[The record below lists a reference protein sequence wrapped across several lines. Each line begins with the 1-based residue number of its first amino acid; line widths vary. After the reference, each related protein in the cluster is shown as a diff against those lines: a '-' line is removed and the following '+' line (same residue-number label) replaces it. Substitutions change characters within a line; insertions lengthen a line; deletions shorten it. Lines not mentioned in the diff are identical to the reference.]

1 MHGAKNLPIK
11 ILTFS
16 QTKAILAQKMTPE
29 TKLMHLNQLESYISR
44 LFSEIDA
51 SLSQDEQQQISE
63 QYKTACRLA
72 TYVVQEA
79 KNKAGQLDPAMI
91 TRAHQQLSNAMAKD
105 LFDRFIFS
113 EQVSSSAPTQGIAQS
128 LDILCTHRN
137 TVPLPFF
144 RDRKLNFYGKEPN
157 LTKHAIAFIDYVNRQ
172 SISYLSSPTVEEVVP
187 QADINDLNNIV
198 EDVSPSASFETI
210 IQKIEGDLANLIAQ
224 AKQAEQVNSEFE
236 ERFERTYTSLVNQSS
251 EVAKDELLP
260 AQLADLITSY
270 SGIRKDKMFY
280 LKGAIALLTISPS
293 YLKPS
298 VYRQLVIRVLDNF
311 IKVDDNDMFNE
322 AIVCLLYQNKEILK
336 PANYKSIAIGLIDKF
351 SSLNSIN
358 VAKDAENAM
367 KLLEENQEILGA
379 EYKSCLVRLI
389 ENFSAIDTVFASL
402 GAKAVTSLERYQDH
416 VPNASK
422 AIKLLDNNQSL
433 LVGLK
438 DQTYQKL
445 IIQLIKNCSTLNAWK
460 SQIHNAPLALEI
472 LEKNKDMLNE
482 QAYRDLNLQLLQACS
497 AKKGKH
503 EVQDIDLAFKLLVEH
518 ESWLLSA
525 TAKSACQS
533 SIINLFNI
541 ATKPSRLETLLVKY
555 GDVIPTEL
563 IINKYVNS
571 SQALAKVILDYV
583 QGPGQS
589 REIQLPGR
597 N

>member
-1 MHGAKNLPIK
+1 MHVAKNLPTK

-29 TKLMHLNQLESYISR
+29 TKLMHLNQLESYVSR

-51 SLSQDEQQQISE
+51 SLSQDEQQQICE

-72 TYVVQEA
+72 TYAVQEA
-79 KNKAGQLDPAMI
+79 KNKAGQLDPATI

-113 EQVSSSAPTQGIAQS
+113 EQVSSSTPTQGIAQS

-157 LTKHAIAFIDYVNRQ
+157 LTKHAIAFIDYVNCQ
-172 SISYLSSPTVEEVVP
+172 SISYLSSPTVEKVVS

-198 EDVSPSASFETI
+198 EGVSPSASFETI
-210 IQKIEGDLANLIAQ
+210 MRKIEEDLANLIAQ

-236 ERFERTYTSLVNQSS
+236 ERFERAYTSLVNQSS
-251 EVAKDELLP
+251 EIAKDKLLS

-270 SGIRKDKMFY
+270 SRIRKDKIFY
-280 LKGAIALLTISPS
+280 LKGAMALLTISPS

-298 VYRQLVIRVLDNF
+298 VYMQLVIRVLDNF
-311 IKVDDNDMFNE
+311 IKVDDDMSNE
-322 AIVCLLYQNKEILK
+322 AIVRLLYQNKEILK
-336 PANYKSIAIGLIDKF
+336 PANYKSIVIGLIDKF

-358 VAKDAENAM
+358 VAKDAENAL

-402 GAKAVTSLERYQDH
+402 GAKAVTSFERYQDH

-422 AIKLLDNNQSL
+422 AIELLDNNQSL
-433 LVGLK
+433 LLGLK

-460 SQIHNAPLALEI
+460 SQIHNAPLALAI
-472 LEKNKDMLNE
+472 LEKNKDILNE
-482 QAYRDLNLQLLQACS
+482 QDYRDLNLQLLQACS

-503 EVQDIDLAFKLLVEH
+503 EVQNINLAFKLLVEH

-525 TAKSACQS
+525 TPKSAYQP

-541 ATKPSRLETLLVKY
+541 STTPSRLETLLVKY

-563 IINKYVNS
+563 ISDKYENS
-571 SQALAKVILDYV
+571 SQPLAKVILDYV

-589 REIQLPGR
+589 REIELPGR
-597 N
+597 S